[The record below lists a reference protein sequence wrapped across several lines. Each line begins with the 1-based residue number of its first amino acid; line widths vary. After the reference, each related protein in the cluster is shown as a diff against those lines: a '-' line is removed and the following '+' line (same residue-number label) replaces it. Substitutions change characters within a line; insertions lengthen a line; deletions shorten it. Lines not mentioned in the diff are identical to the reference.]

1 MGKRY
6 AALHVAYAIASGG
19 TVFGWNAPQPS
30 PVLYVDGEMPF
41 SAMQERI
48 ASIVQG
54 AGQEPPSA
62 SFLRVLTPDLQG
74 DCPIWRRKKGRVH
87 WSHTLRVCGWSWW
100 TILQLWLVRAV
111 PTMRNHGRLY
121 KGGSLHCGGVAYPF
135 CWCIMLR
142 RMGHSEGLARK
153 RMF

>member
-1 MGKRY
+1 MLFAERGMGKTF

-30 PVLYVDGEMPF
+30 SVLYVDGEMPF

-62 SFLRVLTPDLQG
+62 SFLRVLN
-74 DCPIWRRKKGRVH
+74 PICKV
-87 WSHTLRVCGWSWW
+87 
-100 TILQLWLVRAV
+100 IA
-111 PTMRNHGRLY
+111 
-121 KGGSLHCGGVAYPF
+121 
-135 CWCIMLR
+135 
-142 RMGHSEGLARK
+142 
-153 RMF
+153 